1 MNRIRRMLRELDLR
15 PVLVDVGASAAPP
28 VIWRAIAPEST
39 YVGFDPDAR
48 ELRRDAAR
56 GFRSSLI
63 LPKAVVADDAEATQ
77 LYLTASPFCSS
88 TLPPDTSALADYLFA
103 PLFDVVGTATVPA
116 TSLARIPEL
125 TSIDW
130 LKLDTQGTD
139 LRIYESVPE
148 RMRTSMLAL
157 DIEPGLIDAYA
168 GEDFFTV
175 AHARLIRDG
184 WWLSDARVLGA
195 VRVRRASVERLRARG
210 VDETAIAAST
220 RTSPGWVEARYLRT
234 IDHLQRS
241 GAGAHAY
248 QLLWIF
254 AMLDGQ
260 FGFAF
265 DVAETI
271 DSDALRAA
279 AVAALKRN
287 AARAGLRR
295 FARRLPASVRLPL
308 VRVIDRFHGR

>member
-1 MNRIRRMLRELDLR
+1 MLRELDLR
-15 PVLVDVGASAAPP
+15 PVLVDVGASGAPP
-28 VIWRAIAPEST
+28 AIWRAIAPESA

-48 ELRRDAAR
+48 ELRRDAVR

-63 LPKAVVADDAEATQ
+63 VPKAVVADDAEATP

-88 TLPPDTSALADYLFA
+88 TLPPDASALADYLFA
-103 PLFDVVGTATVPA
+103 PLFDVVGTTTTPA
-116 TSLARIPEL
+116 TSLARVPEL
-125 TSIDW
+125 ASIDW

-148 RMRTSMLAL
+148 RVRTPMLAL
-157 DIEPGLIDAYA
+157 DVEPGLIDAYA
-168 GEDFFTV
+168 GEDFFAT
-175 AHARLIRDG
+175 AHARLVRDG
-184 WWLSDARVLGA
+184 WWLSDARVLGT
-195 VRVRRASVERLRARG
+195 VRVRRTSVERLRAHG

-234 IDHLQRS
+234 IEHLQRS
-241 GAGAHAY
+241 GADARSY
-248 QLLWIF
+248 QLLSVF

-265 DVAETI
+265 DVAEAI
-271 DSDALRAA
+271 DSEPLRAA

-287 AARAGLRR
+287 AARAGARR
-295 FARRLPASVRLPL
+295 LARRLPASVRLPL
-308 VRVIDRFHGR
+308 GRVIDRFRGR